1 MGGADEQECMEE
13 VAAPRERER
22 ERERGKTKK
31 NIIIIYHN
39 MSV

>member
-13 VAAPRERER
+13 VAAPKER

>member
-13 VAAPRERER
+13 VAAPKERER
-22 ERERGKTKK
+22 ERERKYKK
-31 NIIIIYHN
+31 NNIIIYHN

>member
-22 ERERGKTKK
+22 ERERKDKK
-31 NIIIIYHN
+31 EHYNYLP
-39 MSV
+39 

>member
-13 VAAPRERER
+13 VAAPKEI
-22 ERERGKTKK
+22 ERGKTKK
-31 NIIIIYHN
+31 DIIIIYHN